1 MTASINK
8 YGVPLPS
15 GRNLTMMQPKVQH
28 RFRISVYN
36 FGTGTVNERD
46 WFALNVES
54 ADRPSISFETQ
65 EANMFTSSVKY
76 FGKHS
81 FKPINITLRDDVG
94 NNVAKT
100 VYKQIQRQMDFH
112 RRITDP
118 SAQQYSGYK
127 FSLLLE
133 ILSGENP
140 SDSLTDLATN
150 TALSVATAVTNNSG
164 LVNSIDALIG
174 GSSVNTLRLEYWLLT
189 GCFLGDIDYD
199 EMDYSSSS
207 YNKVKLNVVYDKAV
221 QYDSIEEMY
230 SDQIQSSLGAKTDE
244 TLNVLDKVFGN
255 ITL

>member
-1 MTASINK
+1 MTATINK

-36 FGTGTVNERD
+36 FGTGTVDERD
-46 WFALNVES
+46 WMALNVES
-54 ADRPSISFETQ
+54 ADRPSISFETH
-65 EANMFTSSVKY
+65 ELAMFTSPVKY

-81 FKPINITLRDDVG
+81 YKPINITVRDDVG
-94 NNVAKT
+94 NHVAKS
-100 VYKQIQRQMDFH
+100 VSKQIQRQLDFH
-112 RRITDP
+112 RRISDP
-118 SAQQYSGYK
+118 KNQTHSGYK
-127 FSLLLE
+127 FSVILE

-140 SDSLTDLATN
+140 SDTMKQLGRN
-150 TALSVATAVTNNSG
+150 TALDVADAITNNSG
-164 LVNSIDALIG
+164 LVNSVDTLIG

-199 EMDYSSSS
+199 ELNYSSSS
-207 YNKVKLNVVYDKAV
+207 YNKIKLNIQYDTAV

-230 SDQIQSSLGAKTDE
+230 SDQIQSTLGKKTDK

-255 ITL
+255 ISL